1 MNTSRRSYLALWCV
15 LSLAAVYLLMG
26 AGIPWLL
33 KIHYERTALVPT
45 PSTLKQWYMALT
57 VAAVLVYVTSSPK
70 RIEDFFS
77 FFRSERGEG
86 LFAAL
91 RFSILA
97 AVPLVVGWAVYGL
110 VNPGT
115 AAPVELRIQHPSSV
129 PEQYRTLTN
138 PFRDPT
144 PEMLAAFR
152 AAKGLDLEGE
162 ALRAAFEKDCID
174 EGRIHYQATCRVCH
188 GTKTDGNGPFARGYR
203 LRPVDF
209 TIKDTIT
216 TIVEGVAFWR
226 VKEGGSKHNGGGG
239 LPNESSPWDS
249 AMPAWKND
257 FTDEQIWKIIMA
269 EYDIAHVR
277 PRETE
282 KHGHQ

>member
-1 MNTSRRSYLALWCV
+1 MNNGRKSLLAVWCFLALAI
-15 LSLAAVYLLMG
+15 LYLLLE
-26 AGIPWLL
+26 AVVPWLI
-33 KIHYERTALVPT
+33 KVQFDRTALVPT
-45 PSTLKQWYMALT
+45 PSTLKQWYMALG
-57 VAAVLVYVTSSPK
+57 VCASMIYVTSSPQ
-70 RIEDFFS
+70 RIENFLS
-77 FFRSERGEG
+77 FFRPQAGEG
-86 LFAAL
+86 ITRVL
-91 RFSILA
+91 RIVILVAIPILA
-97 AVPLVVGWAVYGL
+97 GWAVYSL

-115 AAPVELRIQHPSSV
+115 AAPVELRIQHPSKQ
-129 PEQYRTLTN
+129 PEEYRSLTN
-138 PFRDPT
+138 PFRNPT
-144 PEMLAAFR
+144 AEMLSKF
-152 AAKGLDLEGE
+152 KGEKKLELEGE
-162 ALRAAFEKDCID
+162 ALKAAFLQASID

-269 EYDIAHVR
+269 EYDTAQVS
-277 PRETE
+277 PREPDKLHHE
-282 KHGHQ
+282 